1 MVNECTQQ
9 ALYKNIYAKELIDQ
23 DVRAKEQAM
32 LEKNNILMRK
42 QGLVVELEQ
51 G

>member
-9 ALYKNIYAKELIDQ
+9 VWYKNIYAKELKDQ
-23 DVRAKEQAM
+23 NVRAQEQAI